1 MDMKKNIKNRLH
13 TIPFIVCLMTMSVV
27 GLTSC
32 EDFFE
37 QDSSY
42 VVFEEDN
49 YLNNAA
55 DTIYSVVG
63 VLNKLQAVADRTILL
78 GEVRGDLVDV
88 TDATHADLRKVAAF
102 DIDEDNKYNSP
113 RDYYAIIN
121 NCNYFIANVD
131 TSVINNRNEKIFLR
145 EYVAIK
151 GFRAWAYLQLALNY
165 GSVPFIDKPI
175 LSKEESEKGYPL
187 KGIKEICN
195 YFIDDLMPLADE
207 KLPSYGNI
215 RGLDSRLFYF
225 PIYLLLGELNLWA
238 ENYEQAALN
247 YYKYINTRNGMNSA
261 YPIGRAR
268 IEWYDSEWESLL
280 SSDIGFNSESYSAQ
294 SELITMIPGDSI
306 PSEGYYSELRN
317 LFNST
322 TDNEYKVSLVPSAAL
337 QKLSAAQRYCYIE
350 ISPQGE
356 KDTIYAPENII
367 RESSSSKVSLNGDL
381 RLWNVWEL
389 DDEFTNKNGERVDY
403 QTILKYSSRNVHI
416 YRKTMLYLRMAEALN
431 RAGYP
436 VFAYKILSSGVNN
449 KVIQEEVMSCYRT
462 PADSAFLRQFDFPD
476 NRYGLVV
483 PTQSGT
489 STAENINTMGIHSR
503 GSGWSSANK
512 YYQVDTTLTVE
523 EQILQVEDMIVD
535 EGALEFAFEGIR
547 FYDLMRVALRRNDA
561 DYLAERVA
569 LRSGVEDAAL
579 RIRLQDYTNWYLYWN
594 WTGLEIAE

>member
-1 MDMKKNIKNRLH
+1 M
-13 TIPFIVCLMTMSVV
+13 
-27 GLTSC
+27 
-32 EDFFE
+32 
-37 QDSSY
+37 
-42 VVFEEDN
+42 
-49 YLNNAA
+49 NNAA

-280 SSDIGFNSESYSAQ
+280 SSDFGFTSESYSAQ
-294 SELITMIPGDSI
+294 GELITMIPGDSI

-367 RESSSSKVSLNGDL
+367 WESSSSKVSLNGDL
-381 RLWNVWEL
+381 RLWNVWDL
-389 DDEFTNKNGERVDY
+389 DDEFTNKNGDRIDY
-403 QTILKYSSRNVHI
+403 QTISKYSSRNVHI

-462 PADSAFLRQFDFPD
+462 PADSVFLRPFDFPD

-594 WTGLEIAE
+594 WTGMEIAE